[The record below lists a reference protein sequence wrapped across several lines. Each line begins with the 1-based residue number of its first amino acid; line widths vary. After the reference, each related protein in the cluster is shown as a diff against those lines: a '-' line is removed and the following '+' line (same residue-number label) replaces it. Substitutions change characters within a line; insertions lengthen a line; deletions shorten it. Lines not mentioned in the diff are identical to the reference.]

1 VSDVHSPYDQGRQ
14 ERVPVGLKRTAVL
27 CVLRSGDELLLI
39 KRAKEPNLGLYVP
52 VGGHVDPFEAP
63 RQTAIREIAEETGV
77 QVDEV
82 RFHGVLVESSPTA
95 YNWISFIYSVEIPRI
110 APPPC
115 REGVLE
121 WFPIARL
128 PELPTPTT
136 DLHLYRFVLQKRP
149 FVMDA
154 IFDADTRL
162 LRMVDEISGEVLFP
176 AGG

>member
-1 VSDVHSPYDQGRQ
+1 MTEPQSPYDLGRKA
-14 ERVPVGLKRTAVL
+14 RVPVGLKRTAVL
-27 CVLRSGDELLLI
+27 CLLRNSDKLLLI

-52 VGGHVDPFEAP
+52 VGGHVDPFESP
-63 RQTAIREIAEETGV
+63 RQAAIREIAEETGV
-77 QVDEV
+77 EVTDV

-95 YNWISFIYSVEIPRI
+95 YNWISFVYSAEIPHI

-115 REGVLE
+115 REGELE

-128 PELPTPTT
+128 SELPMPTT
-136 DLHLYRFVLQKRP
+136 DLYLYRYALDGRP

-154 IFDADTRL
+154 LFDVDTRL

-176 AGG
+176 IGG